1 MLPNTYFLHAG
12 NWYAQTGGL
21 AALEPGAERMLTPL
35 PLVHMNAMAY
45 SAMAMVIIGGCLI
58 PVDRFHPSIWWRTV
72 RESLATVLHSLGV
85 MPAILMKAR
94 ATPDDPH
101 HPVPFGFGAGVERD
115 LTKP

>member
-58 PVDRFHPSIWWRTV
+58 PVDRFHPSIWWQTV
-72 RESLATVLHSLGV
+72 RESRATVVHYLGV
-85 MPAILMKAR
+85 MPAMLMKAPR
-94 ATPDDPH
+94 SEERR
-101 HPVPFGFGAGVERD
+101 VGKECVSKCRLRWSPF
-115 LTKP
+115 P